1 MREVA
6 FPNSALHPQVSFC
19 FSFLGLTVET
29 PQGRFFHL
37 GQRPCPSAKSEPTNE
52 YLGET
57 RKGSEKHH
65 LHKLKNMQN
74 CHSQNMKKNHK
85 NYVYEHR

>member
-1 MREVA
+1 MHEGEVA
-6 FPNSALHPQVSFC
+6 FPNSALPLQVSFC
-19 FSFLGLTVET
+19 FSFLGLIVGT
-29 PQGRFFHL
+29 PQGQFFHL
-37 GQRPCPSAKSEPTNE
+37 GQHPSLSAKIEPTNE

-65 LHKLKNMQN
+65 LQKIK
-74 CHSQNMKKNHK
+74 HSQNMKKNHK